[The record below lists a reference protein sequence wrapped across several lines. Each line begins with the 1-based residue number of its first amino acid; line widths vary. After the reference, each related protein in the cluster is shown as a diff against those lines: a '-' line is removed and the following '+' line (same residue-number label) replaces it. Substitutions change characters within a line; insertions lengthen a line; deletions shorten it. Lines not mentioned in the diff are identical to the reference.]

1 MIHTEPEVVR
11 QTVNIDGVTDEYAQV
26 ILLMTVA
33 EADAL
38 AQARIDRSPS
48 DLLADQAKPTAHA
61 VADALV
67 AAGYGSP

>member
-38 AQARIDRSPS
+38 AQARLDRSPS

-67 AAGYGSP
+67 AAGYGSS